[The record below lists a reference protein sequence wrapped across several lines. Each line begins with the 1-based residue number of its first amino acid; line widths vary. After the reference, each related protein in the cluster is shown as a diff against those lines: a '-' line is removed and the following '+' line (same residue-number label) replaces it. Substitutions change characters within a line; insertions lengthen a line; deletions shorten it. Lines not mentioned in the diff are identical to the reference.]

1 MIGLLNA
8 GELIIFLAEGR
19 VRSDGVAT
27 VGTNGKEEWAGH
39 VAVGEADASVEVE
52 FSLLGMVEAQTI
64 HDAELLE
71 VFRELRLE
79 VCLGEATIEE
89 LLAVLHD
96 EKLEAV
102 VLKLYTILVNHL
114 GQLLVGLAGDGK
126 NNFVAALH
134 QRIGIGIVGQL
145 PYTVIVL
152 ICLVRAFLF
161 NFLRSARCKENQRI
175 RK

>member
-1 MIGLLNA
+1 MWLLYA
-8 GELIIFLAEGR
+8 GELLVFLAEGR
-19 VRSDGVAT
+19 VRSDGVAA
-27 VGTNGKEEWAGH
+27 VGTNGKEEGAGH

-52 FSLLGMVEAQTI
+52 FPLLGMVEAQAI

-96 EKLEAV
+96 EELEAV
-102 VLKLYTILVNHL
+102 VFELHSILVNHL
-114 GQLLVGLAGDGK
+114 GQLLVGLAGDSID
-126 NNFVAALH
+126 NLMAALH
-134 QRIGIGIVGQL
+134 QGVGIGIVGQTTNPVACL
-145 PYTVIVL
+145 FRL
-152 ICLVRAFLF
+152 ICFLF
-161 NFLRSARCKENQRI
+161 LNLLRSARCKENQRI